1 MFYDKKMRHRFMLN
15 ISLFALVHFSQLYLN
30 LTVTVMLNPK

>member
-15 ISLFALVHFSQLYLN
+15 ISLFALVHFFAIVLEFDCDCYVKS
-30 LTVTVMLNPK
+30 